1 MDFNLS
7 QDLDDINEQETCQVI
22 SQNHT
27 IFDHMSPNSQRFF
40 KLSITKP
47 DQNPAQYLVHAAF
60 SGNAVFSS
68 QY

>member
-40 KLSITKP
+40 KLLITKP
-47 DQNPAQYLVHAAF
+47 DQNPDHPVQRL
-60 SGNAVFSS
+60 SSRRNAH
-68 QY
+68 